1 MHYREFD
8 AQLLRLRAMR
18 DHLDEAD
25 FAQTCEILEVVA
37 TQVELNLVDFV
48 WSTSTFGPK
57 AIWSDEVL
65 DVAKRLR
72 RDAAVVDSCV
82 LKIKICSGVSDEQL
96 WPARFAEGR
105 VPRFSNMESI
115 VEKLLKH

>member
-18 DHLDEAD
+18 DHLD
-25 FAQTCEILEVVA
+25 FAKTCEILEDAA
-37 TQVELNLVDFV
+37 TRVELNLVDFV
-48 WSTSTFGPK
+48 WSTSTFGPQK
-57 AIWSDEVL
+57 EWSAEVL

-82 LKIKICSGVSDEQL
+82 LTMKTCSGVSDEQL

-105 VPRFSNMESI
+105 LPRFSNMEFI
-115 VEKLLKH
+115 LEKLLLKH